1 MILQETYKDE
11 LSKFETVTGF
21 EDAKIPERKTQH
33 SAGYDIACY
42 EDTTIQPDC
51 VVLVKTGLKCS
62 MPNMTHGQ
70 LHLRSSIGIK
80 YPVCLA
86 NGVGIIDE
94 DYYNNESNEGHI
106 QVPIFNYGK
115 EPITFE
121 KGTTIAQ
128 LVIIPYAILN
138 KDNVHNVERKGGFG
152 STNENIQP

>member
-1 MILQETYKDE
+1 MQSYKE
-11 LSKFETVTGF
+11 KQTKFETITGF
-21 EDAKIPERKTQH
+21 EDAKLPERKTQH

-42 EDTTIQPDC
+42 EDTIIQPDC

-62 MPNMTHGQ
+62 MPNLTHGQ

-94 DYYNNESNEGHI
+94 DYYNNEDNEGHI
-106 QVPIFNYGK
+106 QVPIFNYGEK
-115 EPITFE
+115 PITFE

-128 LVIIPYAILN
+128 LVIIPYAILDI
-138 KDNVHNVERKGGFG
+138 DNVKKVTRKGGFG
-152 STNENIQP
+152 STNE

>member
-1 MILQETYKDE
+1 MQSYKE
-11 LSKFETVTGF
+11 KQTKFETVTGF
-21 EDAKIPERKTQH
+21 EDAKLPERKTQW

-42 EDTTIQPDC
+42 DIVTIQPNC
-51 VVLVKTGLKCS
+51 VELVKTGIKCC
-62 MPNMTHGQ
+62 MPNNTHGQ

-80 YPVCLA
+80 YPICLA

-94 DYYNNESNEGHI
+94 DYYANEDNEGHI

-128 LVIIPYAILN
+128 LVIIPYAILDV
-138 KDNVHNVERKGGFG
+138 DNVKKVTRKGGFG
-152 STNENIQP
+152 STNE